1 MILAAPLVIPF
12 AEAIGVSIAALGMAK
27 ATDKVN
33 EFIQEN
39 PEQSIK
45 IFQMIMPSQGIAN
58 ALKNKSSEGD
68 EDLSE
73 DMDEEVEVEKDTR
86 SKKEIVLE
94 EVARGRAGKGNFS
107 SPDAV
112 GPAVSITGNVKR
124 GLRDAGKIRK
134 GPDPNYDASKKFQ
147 GYKRFIRPKKADG
160 GAIGIEVLF
169 GPKVPAAPS
178 QLVEESEI
186 VLGYRGPG
194 GYQGGSS
201 SRSSSSSS
209 STNQG
214 PAGGASAGGNYG
226 GNRNPSQTYGGSVFS
241 GGGGNQNAKPPKTK
255 TPNFVNNLKN
265 VYGIVSPFINPT
277 SNIGK
282 VKTIFDTYNLYKN
295 RPFIEKDMT
304 LGMTP
309 QVPTNMQVA
318 ELSQKQLDFLNSPK
332 IQRDLKEF
340 GREPKAVFD
349 MLPNY
354 EERRPSILSPFKK
367 QEPTTPEEYNQY
379 LDSIGVA
386 RMTVAD
392 GGRVGFFM
400 GGPALE
406 GPALGI
412 YNSMKAYQSFTD
424 QEIANAIKEAG
435 YELPTSST
443 PDPTPD
449 PGQGAGQS
457 GGRGSDQDAGYVDR
471 QDYSFNKK
479 NYRPGNQLEINPA
492 AFGVSFPD
500 QPSSPKREGIINQ
513 AIDSFTSLPTRSLS
527 SFASPTTGGNIVG
540 PAEQGFMGQTLDIDP
555 AGRTREEI
563 RSIYDNYNR
572 FTGRTSNFAD
582 ARQKGK
588 AGEVL
593 GTILGFASGI
603 PFLGPLAMLSNAFG
617 PQGDKSLQSKYTVDG
632 AGFGNTGARDEF
644 GLATFDKKDGF
655 LGLTGNTTRDY
666 TNRISERLGE
676 LKGFFAD
683 RGIDI
688 NDPDAYDD
696 MKDINGFY
704 AKQVQAYQQRLA
716 TENINTRT
724 RDAIEAQ
731 RIQKERLDDIKI
743 EAANREAVR
752 EAAKQE
758 AARKSAIDQ
767 EAANREA
774 VREAAKQEA
783 ARKSAIDQE
792 KANRDAV
799 REAAK
804 QEAARKS
811 AIDQEKANRDA
822 VREAA
827 KQEAAR
833 KSAIDQEKANRDA
846 ARRGGGGG
854 NGGGGSGDKNS
865 PGGGGSYCFDPSTPI
880 QMADGS
886 TKQIKNIQLGDD
898 TKGGEVTG
906 VFQFK
911 ASDEIHDYKGVTVA
925 GSHFVKE
932 DGRFIMVKDSPLS
945 VKIDK
950 IPVVYSLDTSDR
962 RIFIN
967 DIEFADYNGD
977 GVAKNFLTNAG
988 VDLTG
993 FDTEVLRQVENRLI

>member
-1 MILAAPLVIPF
+1 MPAPVLAAPLVIPF

-68 EDLSE
+68 EEVSE
-73 DMDEEVEVEKDTR
+73 DIDVEVEEKPKLTG
-86 SKKEIVLE
+86 KEKSERIK
-94 EVARGRAGKGNFS
+94 AAIRRARAGKGNYS
-107 SPDAV
+107 SPDAE
-112 GPAVSITGNVKR
+112 GPAVDIGGSV
-124 GLRDAGKIRK
+124 IREVEDMGIADK
-134 GPDPNYDASKKFQ
+134 DLKDNYDPTKPKFDYKKFFK
-147 GYKRFIRPKKADG
+147 KRYADG
-160 GAIGIEVLF
+160 GSIGIEILF

-178 QLVEESEI
+178 QLVSESDI
-186 VLGYRGPG
+186 LLGYRGDAAYRSGSEQSKSIGQGNVGSKASFG
-194 GYQGGSS
+194 GGQGTD
-201 SRSSSSSS
+201 RSGRSE
-209 STNQG
+209 G
-214 PAGGASAGGNYG
+214 AGGV
-226 GNRNPSQTYGGSVFS
+226 NP
-241 GGGGNQNAKPPKTK
+241 NQYTSNQQ
-255 TPNFVNNLKN
+255 NVNNIKAQLGIKDPNLLQKTFNKYNSLPFGVKGAINTMAPVELMKLFQVGNALNTGYNQIKNPVLTDEDLKL
-265 VYGIVSPFINPT
+265 GLITDQQKSIIDKQGK
-277 SNIGK
+277 IGK
-282 VKTIFDTYNLYKN
+282 LTGAFDPNQTFEAAKKFDDKGGFFSDAEPMTREEFDAYVK
-295 RPFIEKDMT
+295 EK
-304 LGMTP
+304 
-309 QVPTNMQVA
+309 
-318 ELSQKQLDFLNSPK
+318 K
-332 IQRDLKEF
+332 
-340 GREPKAVFD
+340 
-349 MLPNY
+349 Y
-354 EERRPSILSPFKK
+354 
-367 QEPTTPEEYNQY
+367 
-379 LDSIGVA
+379 
-386 RMTVAD
+386 AD

-471 QDYSFNKK
+471 QDYSFNEK

-588 AGEVL
+588 VGEVL
-593 GTILGFASGI
+593 GNIVGFASGI
-603 PFLGPLAMLSNAFG
+603 PFLGKGIDMLSNAFG

-752 EAAKQE
+752 EAARQE

-774 VREAAKQEA
+774 VREAARQEA

-792 KANRDAV
+792 KANRDAA
-799 REAAK
+799 RDAAR

-854 NGGGGSGDKNS
+854 NGGGSGDKNS

-925 GSHFVKE
+925 GSHYVKE

-945 VKIDK
+945 IKIDK

-967 DIEFADYNGD
+967 NIEFADYNGD

>member
-1 MILAAPLVIPF
+1 MPAPVLAAPLVIPF

-68 EDLSE
+68 EEVSE
-73 DMDEEVEVEKDTR
+73 DIDVEVEEKPKLTG
-86 SKKEIVLE
+86 KEKSEKIK
-94 EVARGRAGKGNFS
+94 AAIRRARAGKGNYS
-107 SPDAV
+107 SPDAE
-112 GPAVSITGNVKR
+112 GSAVDIR
-124 GLRDAGKIRK
+124 GSVIREAEDMGLADKDLKDKPYKEKGYDFRDYIPRGA
-134 GPDPNYDASKKFQ
+134 YKKK
-147 GYKRFIRPKKADG
+147 YADG

-169 GPKVPAAPS
+169 GEKNP
-178 QLVEESEI
+178 
-186 VLGYRGPG
+186 R
-194 GYQGGSS
+194 QG
-201 SRSSSSSS
+201 
-209 STNQG
+209 
-214 PAGGASAGGNYG
+214 
-226 GNRNPSQTYGGSVFS
+226 
-241 GGGGNQNAKPPKTK
+241 
-255 TPNFVNNLKN
+255 L
-265 VYGIVSPFINPT
+265 
-277 SNIGK
+277 
-282 VKTIFDTYNLYKN
+282 
-295 RPFIEKDMT
+295 
-304 LGMTP
+304 
-309 QVPTNMQVA
+309 
-318 ELSQKQLDFLNSPK
+318 
-332 IQRDLKEF
+332 
-340 GREPKAVFD
+340 
-349 MLPNY
+349 
-354 EERRPSILSPFKK
+354 
-367 QEPTTPEEYNQY
+367 
-379 LDSIGVA
+379 
-386 RMTVAD
+386 
-392 GGRVGFFM
+392 FM

-555 AGRTREEI
+555 AARTREEI
-563 RSIYDNYNR
+563 RSLYDNYNR
-572 FTGRTSNFAD
+572 FKGRTSNFAD

-588 AGEVL
+588 VGEVL
-593 GTILGFASGI
+593 GNIVGFASGI
-603 PFLGPLAMLSNAFG
+603 PFLGMLSNAFG

-666 TNRISERLGE
+666 TNRMSERLGE
-676 LKGFFAD
+676 LDDFFGERID
-683 RGIDI
+683 DFDI
-688 NDPDAYDD
+688 NNINAATFNK
-696 MKDINGFY
+696 MSKINGTY
-704 AKQVQAYQQRLA
+704 AKQVQAYKNRL
-716 TENINTRT
+716 EVEKINR
-724 RDAIEAQ
+724 E
-731 RIQKERLDDIKI
+731 QKERLDAIKKQAEIDDINRRKREETDAAKQRQLQI
-743 EAANREAVR
+743 EAAAKAQEISRSQAKEQQ
-752 EAAKQE
+752 AAIE
-758 AARKSAIDQ
+758 RDQ
-767 EAANREA
+767 
-774 VREAAKQEA
+774 Q
-783 ARKSAIDQE
+783 
-792 KANRDAV
+792 RD
-799 REAAK
+799 
-804 QEAARKS
+804 
-811 AIDQEKANRDA
+811 RD
-822 VREAA
+822 
-827 KQEAAR
+827 
-833 KSAIDQEKANRDA
+833 
-846 ARRGGGGG
+846 RGGGA
-854 NGGGGSGDKNS
+854 NQSGGGYSSGSGYNE
-865 PGGGGSYCFDPSTPI
+865 GNYCFDPSTPI

-886 TKQIKNIQLGDD
+886 TKEIKNIQLGDD

-911 ASDEIHDYKGVTVA
+911 ASDEIHNYKGVTVA
-925 GSHFVKE
+925 GSHYVKE

-945 VKIDK
+945 IKIDK

-967 DIEFADYNGD
+967 NIEFADYNGD

-988 VDLTG
+988 VNLTG